1 MPQKA
6 RKVKHIMI
14 AKHKFRLEIYLALE
28 GRRDLTWEIFPYNHD
43 ASLYAFKIFKTLLL
57 LIISLWL
64 EYSNISLVNTFS
76 SFTPYQNHFYEQLF
90 LNIFDKKYLQNHLYI
105 Y

>member
-28 GRRDLTWEIFPYNHD
+28 GSRDLTWEIFPYNHD
-43 ASLYAFKIFKTLLL
+43 ASLYAFSNKKRIEN
-57 LIISLWL
+57 II
-64 EYSNISLVNTFS
+64 E
-76 SFTPYQNHFYEQLF
+76 
-90 LNIFDKKYLQNHLYI
+90 KKYI
-105 Y
+105 YD